1 MEEITTVNYAE
12 LCGVLAAPPAYS
24 HSSRGEDFYVFP
36 LDTKRLSGATDRIN
50 VVIRKEL
57 LGLELAE
64 AAKLRVVGELRSFN
78 NKRGGGAR
86 LVITVYARDIALC
99 DDEDANLV
107 CLSGTLCKQ
116 PNLRTTP
123 MELDGCADFLKAGC
137 VFADRI
143 NTVSPSYAREIRTP
157 YYGEGLE
164 GILNARA
171 REVTGILNGIDKTVF
186 NPHADPLLPARY
198 DKGHLN
204 GKKLCK
210 LDLQQRLGLEVR
222 ADVPLFAMAE

>member
-57 LGLELAE
+57 RGLELAE

-123 MELDGCADFLKAGC
+123 MGRDICDLMLA
-137 VFADRI
+137 VNR
-143 NTVSPSYAREIRTP
+143 R
-157 YYGEGLE
+157 YGRSDYLPCITWGL
-164 GILNARA
+164 RA
-171 REVTGILNGIDKTVF
+171 REAALWQIGDTVRLTGRIQSRGYIKLIDGEAYERTAYEVSVVEIEK
-186 NPHADPLLPARY
+186 LP
-198 DKGHLN
+198 
-204 GKKLCK
+204 
-210 LDLQQRLGLEVR
+210 
-222 ADVPLFAMAE
+222 

>member
-123 MELDGCADFLKAGC
+123 MGRDICDLMLA
-137 VFADRI
+137 VNR
-143 NTVSPSYAREIRTP
+143 R
-157 YYGEGLE
+157 YGRSDYLPCITWGL
-164 GILNARA
+164 RA
-171 REVTGILNGIDKTVF
+171 REAALWQIGDTVRLTGRIQSRGYIKLIDGEAYERT
-186 NPHADPLLPARY
+186 AY
-198 DKGHLN
+198 
-204 GKKLCK
+204 
-210 LDLQQRLGLEVR
+210 EVS
-222 ADVPLFAMAE
+222 VVEIEKPP

>member
-123 MELDGCADFLKAGC
+123 MGRDICDLMLA
-137 VFADRI
+137 VNR
-143 NTVSPSYAREIRTP
+143 R
-157 YYGEGLE
+157 YGRSDYLPCITWGL
-164 GILNARA
+164 RA
-171 REVTGILNGIDKTVF
+171 REAALWQIGDTVRLTGRIQSRGYIKLIDGEAYERTAYEVSVVEIEK
-186 NPHADPLLPARY
+186 LP
-198 DKGHLN
+198 
-204 GKKLCK
+204 
-210 LDLQQRLGLEVR
+210 
-222 ADVPLFAMAE
+222 

>member
-64 AAKLRVVGELRSFN
+64 AAKLRVAGELRSFN

-123 MELDGCADFLKAGC
+123 MGRDICDLMLA
-137 VFADRI
+137 VNR
-143 NTVSPSYAREIRTP
+143 R
-157 YYGEGLE
+157 YGRSDYLPCITWGL
-164 GILNARA
+164 RA
-171 REVTGILNGIDKTVF
+171 REAALWQIGDTVRLTGRIQSRGYIKLIDGEAYERTAYEVSVVEIEK
-186 NPHADPLLPARY
+186 LP
-198 DKGHLN
+198 
-204 GKKLCK
+204 
-210 LDLQQRLGLEVR
+210 
-222 ADVPLFAMAE
+222 